1 MKQEKEIKSE
11 NKRDNVDTLK
21 QEACSPNHQSSLHL
35 TNEDV
40 S

>member
-21 QEACSPNHQSSLHL
+21 QEAGSPPHSKMNI
-35 TNEDV
+35 
-40 S
+40 